1 MDLNMFVTNSL
12 CILWNCPLS
21 GGDAMEDGQ
30 ELALV
35 AAAGGPAEALFNVLV
50 RVLKLFDA
58 GTPRKLSAR
67 NGKWIYTPNEEKLKS
82 LAEVPVTL
90 RVMISSS

>member
-1 MDLNMFVTNSL
+1 
-12 CILWNCPLS
+12 
-21 GGDAMEDGQ
+21 MEDGQ

-35 AAAGGPAEALFNVLV
+35 AAAGDPAEALFNVLV

-58 GTPRKLSAR
+58 GTPRKLSDR